1 MAIKPTLPDNA
12 KWFSALTTH
21 LPMVFYILDA
31 EGTFIMS
38 EGLGL
43 RKLGLKPGQVVGLS
57 VFEVYKDFPDIV
69 QSIKKAL
76 CGEYV
81 VFEHA
86 VGDFHVE
93 NHLVPEY
100 DEAGKFIGLICAAID
115 IDKRIQTEKSLDRER
130 TLTQAI
136 MDSVPGILYLY
147 DAEGHLLY
155 WNKSHEEL
163 TGYSS
168 EELGRMTLQDWY
180 RGDETELAKIM
191 DRVQIAMKG
200 QVASADANL
209 LLKNGERL
217 PMHLTAVGLNIDGKP
232 HITGIGI
239 DTSELKQAQTRLLD
253 INRNLE
259 AIVEERT
266 KELTEAVQE
275 LKDANEKMIA
285 MQRFII
291 QSEKMAA
298 LGNLVAGVAHEI
310 NTPIGVGVTGT
321 SHLLDKTQEL
331 MKKNAKSGLSDE
343 ELDAYLAYVEKAA
356 DIVLNNLNRAGK
368 LVKSF
373 KQVSADQ
380 TSEPMRTFGVR
391 EYIEEILT
399 SLSPMLKR
407 SNTTVRLDCE
417 PGIRIHGYPGGFAQI
432 LTNLVTNALSHAF
445 SPGDAGIISIKVE
458 EAESFV
464 HLTFSDNGKGISAE
478 NLPKIFDPFFTTNR
492 GNGGTGLGLS
502 ILYNLVTQSFSGS
515 LDCESTPGMGT
526 TFHIRLSSVTVPG
539 TVTNL

>member
-1 MAIKPTLPDNA
+1 MGIKPPLPESA

-57 VFEVYKDFPDIV
+57 VFEVYKDYPDIV
-69 QSIKKAL
+69 SCIRKAL

-81 VFEHA
+81 VFDHA

-93 NHLVPEY
+93 NHLVPEF
-100 DEAGKFIGLICAAID
+100 DETGKLTGLICAAID

-136 MDSVPGILYLY
+136 MNSVPGILYLY
-147 DAEGHLLY
+147 DAEGHLVY

-163 TGYSS
+163 TGYSA
-168 EELGRMTLQDWY
+168 EELGRMTLPDWY
-180 RGDETELAKIM
+180 RGDEAELAKIM
-191 DRVQIAMKG
+191 EKVRIAMGG
-200 QVASADANL
+200 QVTSADANL
-209 LLKNGERL
+209 LLKSGERL

-239 DTSELKQAQTRLLD
+239 DNSELKQAQTRLLEM
-253 INRNLE
+253 NRNLE

-266 KELTEAVQE
+266 RELTEAVQE
-275 LKDANEKMIA
+275 LKTTNEKMA
-285 MQRFII
+285 SMQRFMI

-310 NTPIGVGVTGT
+310 NTPIGIGVTGT
-321 SHLLDKTQEL
+321 SHLLDKTQ
-331 MKKNAKSGLSDE
+331 GLRSKHAQDGLE
-343 ELDAYLAYVEKAA
+343 PAELDAYLEYVEKAA
-356 DIVLNNLNRAGK
+356 DIVLKNLNRAGK

-380 TSEPMRTFGVR
+380 TSEPLRMFGVR
-391 EYIEEILT
+391 EYVDEILT

-407 SNTTVRLDCE
+407 SHATVQLAGA
-417 PGIRIHGYPGGFAQI
+417 PGILIRGYPGGFAQI
-432 LTNLVTNALSHAF
+432 LTNLVMNALTHAF
-445 SPGDAGIISIKVE
+445 CPEDSGIISINIEDVDTY
-458 EAESFV
+458 V
-464 HLTFSDNGKGISAE
+464 LLTFSDNGKGIPAE
-478 NLPKIFDPFFTTNR
+478 VLPKIFDPFFTTNR

-502 ILYNLVTQSFSGS
+502 VLYNIVTQSFRGS
-515 LDCESTPGMGT
+515 LDCESTPGSGT
-526 TFHIRLSSVTVPG
+526 TFHIRLSKG
-539 TVTNL
+539 D